1 MVPNTAVGAAATN
14 DDRPDV
20 AALFHRLNNQLGIVL
35 AQAEL
40 LEAKATDDRN
50 RTRAG
55 HVVAGVLEALGTARE
70 LRAYLQPERAL
81 TRRSA

>member
-1 MVPNTAVGAAATN
+1 MIPMTGPGTAAAN

-50 RTRAG
+50 RTRAA
-55 HVVAGVLEALGTARE
+55 HVITSVLEALGTARE
-70 LRAYLQPERAL
+70 LRAQLQPERAF